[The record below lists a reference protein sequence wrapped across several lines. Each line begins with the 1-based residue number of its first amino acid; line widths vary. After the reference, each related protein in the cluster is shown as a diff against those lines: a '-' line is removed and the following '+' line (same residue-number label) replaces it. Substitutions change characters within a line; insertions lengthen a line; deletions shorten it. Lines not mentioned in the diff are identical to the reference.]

1 MPRKDLSQLIAN
13 RQPGKVEVHRG
24 QGYELTTTDPDAAIE
39 DMPAPVQPAVEVPK
53 PPQVL
58 RESAK
63 VDKRLIKQY
72 KLIAAQQDR
81 NLYEVMEEAL
91 RYWLDS
97 HNSTNGK
104 IE

>member
-13 RQPGKVEVHRG
+13 SQPGKLEVHRG
-24 QGYELTTTDPDAAIE
+24 QGYNLTTTNPDAPIE
-39 DMPAPVQPAVEVPK
+39 DAAPAAQPAVAAPK
-53 PPQVL
+53 PPQVA

-63 VDKRLIKQY
+63 VDKRLIKEY

-91 RYWLDS
+91 RYWLEI
-97 HNSTNGK
+97 HKGK
-104 IE
+104 SG